1 MEKIQSVKGMHDT
14 LHDSSSRWQTLESTI
29 QAVLCRYGYQ
39 EIRTPVVEKTELF
52 ERSIGE
58 TSDIVSKEMYTF
70 TDLGGDRLT
79 LRPEGT
85 AGSVRALLQHGLY
98 QNSPLRLWYCGPMFR
113 HERPQKG
120 RLRQFN
126 QVGAEVFG
134 LQGPDIDAELIAMC
148 ARFWKELGIENLE
161 LQINT
166 LGSSESRQ
174 RYREILVDYFSQHRN
189 ELDEDSQVRLQKNPL
204 RILDSK
210 NPGMQALIEAA
221 PAMADYMDSESSDHF
236 KGLQELLEAIEI
248 PFRINPRLVRGL
260 DYYSDTVF
268 EWVSDELGAQGTV
281 CAGGRYDGLIEHFGG
296 RQIPGI
302 GFAMGLERLL
312 ELMRIDDD
320 VIEARQQPHVYLIS
334 AGDNAYNKGF
344 QLAEQLKDSLPELRL
359 LVHCGGGSFKSQ
371 FKKADKSGA
380 QLALVLGENELE
392 NQCVSVKPLRIDS
405 EQSEVSWDEL
415 PRRLALDLQ
424 LSAAPS

>member
-14 LHDSSSRWQTLESTI
+14 LHDNSSSWQILESTI
-29 QAVLCRYGYQ
+29 QSVLCRYGYQ
-39 EIRTPVVEKTELF
+39 EIRTPLVEKTELF

-85 AGSVRALLQHGLY
+85 AGSVRSLLQHGLY

-174 RYREILVDYFSQHRN
+174 GYRQVLVDYFNDHRTQ
-189 ELDEDSQVRLQKNPL
+189 LDEDSLVRLEKNPL

-210 NPGMQALIEAA
+210 NPDMQALIEDS
-221 PAMADYMDSESSDHF
+221 PAMADHMDDESRDHF
-236 KGLQELLEAIEI
+236 SGLQELLGAIDI

-260 DYYSDTVF
+260 DYYSNTVF
-268 EWVSDELGAQGTV
+268 EWVSGELGAQGTV

-296 RQIPGI
+296 RKIPGI

-312 ELMRIDDD
+312 ELMRVDNELIQ
-320 VIEARQQPHVYLIS
+320 ARQQPHVYFIS
-334 AGDNAYNKGF
+334 AGENAYNKGF
-344 QLAEQLKDSLPELRL
+344 QLAEQLKDRLPGLRL
-359 LVHCGGGSFKSQ
+359 LQHCGGGSFKSQ

-380 QLALVLGENELE
+380 QLAMVLGEDELE
-392 NQCVSVKPLRIDS
+392 KKCVSLKPLRAEG
-405 EQSEVSWDEL
+405 EQSEVSWDDL
-415 PRRLALDLQ
+415 ADRLALELR
-424 LSAAPS
+424 L

>member
-14 LHDSSSRWQTLESTI
+14 LHDNSSSWQILESTI
-29 QAVLCRYGYQ
+29 QSVLCRYGYQ
-39 EIRTPVVEKTELF
+39 EIRTPLVEKTELF

-85 AGSVRALLQHGLY
+85 AGSVRSLLQHGLY

-174 RYREILVDYFSQHRN
+174 GYRQVLVDYFNDHRTQ
-189 ELDEDSQVRLQKNPL
+189 LDEDSLVRLEKNPL

-210 NPGMQALIEAA
+210 NPDMQALIEDS
-221 PAMADYMDSESSDHF
+221 PAMADYMDDESRDHF
-236 KGLQELLEAIEI
+236 SGLQELLGAIDI

-260 DYYSDTVF
+260 DYYSNTVF
-268 EWVSDELGAQGTV
+268 EWVSGELGAQGTV

-296 RQIPGI
+296 RKIPGI

-312 ELMRIDDD
+312 ELMRVDNELIQ
-320 VIEARQQPHVYLIS
+320 ARQQPHVYFIS
-334 AGDNAYNKGF
+334 AGENAYNKGF
-344 QLAEQLKDSLPELRL
+344 QLAEQLKDRLPGLRL
-359 LVHCGGGSFKSQ
+359 LQHCGGGSFKSQ

-380 QLALVLGENELE
+380 QLAMVLGEDELE
-392 NQCVSVKPLRIDS
+392 KKCVSLKPLRAEG
-405 EQSEVSWDEL
+405 EQSEVSWDDL
-415 PRRLALDLQ
+415 ADRLALELR
-424 LSAAPS
+424 L